1 MEQKKILNEDET
13 RTFLEGMG
21 FEASDD
27 KQGLYKKNLPD
38 GSNAFW
44 DFRKTPKGNF
54 YISHSNDDGGE
65 FWKDKDAKQTPE
77 YVEVRKVLGGETK
90 EKKEKIVQTG
100 PVNAT
105 PGQSLTVLE
114 SKTQAFDIMNQRD
127 DSQVLLEIQGGF
139 MEEFVYSFPTKEG
152 KVTGLSWAGA
162 KEVARQM
169 GNISV
174 EDCDILEKPDTYLV
188 KCKAKDMKRNVT
200 MFGVAEQSKNMK
212 LRNGEDIRD
221 LHALSKAVSRAQ
233 RNAIRGLIPEIFI
246 KKMIEQY
253 LKGE

>member
-21 FEASDD
+21 FEASED

-44 DFRKTPKGNF
+44 DFRKQSKGNF
-54 YISHSNDDGGE
+54 YISHAQEDGGE

-77 YVEVRKVLGGETK
+77 YVEVRKVLGGDTK
-90 EKKEKIVQTG
+90 EKKEKTVKPEQ
-100 PVNAT
+100 AL
-105 PGQSLTVLE
+105 SVLE
-114 SKTQAFDIMNQRD
+114 SKNQAFDLMNQRD

-169 GNISV
+169 GNISA

-188 KCKAKDMKRNVT
+188 KCKAKDTTRNVT
-200 MFGVAEQSKNMK
+200 MFGVAEQSKNMRLK
-212 LRNGEDIRD
+212 NGDSIQD